1 MWQLAYDLFTSEHF
15 LGGAMSYESTSIIA
29 RYLAIAF
36 SIGMFCLICAAIIK
50 FIKIIIE
57 LWL

>member
-15 LGGAMSYESTSIIA
+15 LGGAMSYESTAIIA
-29 RYLAIAF
+29 RYLAIGF
-36 SIGMFCLICAAIIK
+36 SIGIFCLICAAIIK

-57 LWL
+57 L